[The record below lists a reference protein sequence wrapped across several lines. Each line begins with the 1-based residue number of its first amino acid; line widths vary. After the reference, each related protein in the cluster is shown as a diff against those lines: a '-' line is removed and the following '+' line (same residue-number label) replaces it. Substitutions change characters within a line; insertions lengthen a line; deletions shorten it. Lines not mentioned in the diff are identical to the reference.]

1 MGVINSQGGFSLVR
15 ISNVIKTELPDEEK
29 IKIFGKQLQQQVYA
43 QEELSSYL
51 SAVKQRSDLT
61 VMKDRIEIKE

>member
-1 MGVINSQGGFSLVR
+1 
-15 ISNVIKTELPDEEK
+15 VIKAELPDEEK
-29 IKIFGKQLQQQVYA
+29 IKLFGKQLQQQVYA

-61 VMKDRIEIKE
+61 VMRDRIEIKE